1 MTPSAR
7 PLKRPSP
14 ARTDLLLATL
24 AVSLTFLFSSMAVAA
39 QDDTRPGVAVFEFES
54 GGAVGD
60 GAMEM
65 ENLGI
70 GVQAMLL
77 NELVQNSSL
86 RIVERREL
94 NRVLQELELG
104 ESGAVDPATAAEAGK
119 LVGAR
124 YMIFG
129 TISDLFG
136 QVVLTARIVDV
147 ETTEQ
152 IKGAQQQDEREAFYD
167 ILVRTADQLTRE
179 LDLPPLS
186 DEVREAREE
195 RDVPP
200 GAVMLLANAEAARDE
215 GREER
220 AIELYQRLAQEFPEY
235 TDAQATLEQLLDG
248 TGE

>member
-1 MTPSAR
+1 MRPSAR
-7 PLKRPSP
+7 PAQRRTP
-14 ARTDLLLATL
+14 ARPGLFLAVLLAPL
-24 AVSLTFLFSSMAVAA
+24 ATAGSPLPALA
-39 QDDTRPGVAVFEFES
+39 QADTRPGVAVFEFES
-54 GGAVGD
+54 GGSVGE
-60 GAMEM
+60 GAMDM
-65 ENLGI
+65 ENLGV

-77 NELVQNSSL
+77 NELVQNSAL
-86 RIVERREL
+86 RVVERREL

-104 ESGAVDPATAAEAGK
+104 DSGAVDPATAAEAGK

-136 QVVLTARIVDV
+136 EVVLTARVVDV

-152 IKGAQQQDEREAFYD
+152 IKSAQEKDRRDAFYD
-167 ILVRTADQLTRE
+167 VLVRTADQITRE

-195 RDVPP
+195 RNVPP
-200 GAVMLLANAEAARDE
+200 GAVILLANAEAARDE
-215 GREER
+215 GREDR

-235 TDAQATLEQLLDG
+235 TDAQTALEQLLDG